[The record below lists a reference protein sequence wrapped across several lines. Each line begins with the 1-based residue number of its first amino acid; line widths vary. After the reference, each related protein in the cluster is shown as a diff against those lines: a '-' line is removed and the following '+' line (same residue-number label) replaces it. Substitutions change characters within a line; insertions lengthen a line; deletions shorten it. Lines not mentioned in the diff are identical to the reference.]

1 MIERVFILKRTE
13 VFGDLGE
20 DILTSLSTY
29 LDEAHYDAG
38 DTIFKKGDVGRTLYI
53 VVDGSVRIHDDDGTT
68 IGTIGEDEIFG
79 ERSALT
85 GNLHRASAT
94 AATDCKILKLDE
106 DLLYE
111 VMTGHPEVAQGL
123 IEVLLERFK

>member
-38 DTIFKKGDVGRTLYI
+38 EAIFKKGDVGKTMYI
-53 VVDGSVRIHDDDGTT
+53 LVDGAVRIHDENDTT
-68 IGTIGEDEIFG
+68 IGVIGEDEVFG

-85 GNLHRASAT
+85 GSLHGANAT
-94 AATDCKILKLDE
+94 AETDCKILKLDE

-111 VMTGHPEVAQGL
+111 VMTGHPEVARGL